1 MILLSGDLQQY
12 MRPVMMTLL
21 TRMQTSKT
29 VTYEYLFARFILY
42 CMALDLDGL
51 GPDYVISVIEEIQPQ
66 SVHSLS
72 PGLFESQFIVLGYQ
86 GFGPRS

>member
-1 MILLSGDLQQY
+1 

-29 VTYEYLFARFILY
+29 ATYEYLFARFILY
-42 CMALDLDGL
+42 CMALDIDGI

-66 SVHSLS
+66 SVHY
-72 PGLFESQFIVLGYQ
+72 QVL
-86 GFGPRS
+86 